1 VQNHEADG
9 HFCALSQCAA
19 KRIADRETVMPMV
32 TSALLTLIIIVVIG
46 IVAGFAFNR
55 YGRSWWARTVKP
67 GAASDFTAALVG
79 IAGAFI
85 GFHIG
90 VVLQL
95 LPLPLMQY
103 LLAIV
108 GAVVMLWAWRAR

>member
-1 VQNHEADG
+1 MPVINT
-9 HFCALSQCAA
+9 ALAH
-19 KRIADRETVMPMV
+19 
-32 TSALLTLIIIVVIG
+32 LIIIVVIG
-46 IVAGFAFNR
+46 VVAGLLFNR
-55 YGRSWWARTVKP
+55 YRQGWLARTIGTTKQTD
-67 GAASDFTAALVG
+67 ATSALVG

-103 LLAIV
+103 LLAVV
-108 GAVVMLWAWRAR
+108 GALVVLWVWSRR